1 MQAHKEHRR
10 QQVLSKEARVAHG
23 ITKSMGG
30 LANPEPANAAHGQ
43 KDSHRKDEVATPR
56 VLTFLLSGG

>member
-1 MQAHKEHRR
+1 M
-10 QQVLSKEARVAHG
+10 SPARTITAKQMSDSDGPG